1 MSPVDAGGAQEF
13 LEAIIASFSVLGG
26 GMAYASGF
34 AAARAFAEGQPP
46 EILAHRINVGIADGF
61 KFASPLSIAAL
72 IIVLWT

>member
-1 MSPVDAGGAQEF
+1 MNPVDPSGTREF

-34 AAARAFAEGQPP
+34 AAAEALTEGQSP
-46 EILAHRINVGIADGF
+46 EVLAQRINIGIANGF

>member
-1 MSPVDAGGAQEF
+1 
-13 LEAIIASFSVLGG
+13 
-26 GMAYASGF
+26 MAYASGF
-34 AAARAFAEGQPP
+34 AAAGAFAEGQPP